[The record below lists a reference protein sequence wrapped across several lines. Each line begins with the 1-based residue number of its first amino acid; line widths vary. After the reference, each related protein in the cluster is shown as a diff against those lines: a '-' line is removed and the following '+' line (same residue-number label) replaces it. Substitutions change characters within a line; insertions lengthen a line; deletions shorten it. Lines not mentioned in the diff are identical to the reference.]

1 MDPGARLPTS
11 RDDTSFDQPAVRRR
25 RELLMFLFLTVVLWP
40 AIAVAFVGSWGL
52 AVWLYQA
59 LTGHPSL

>member
-1 MDPGARLPTS
+1 MEPFTAPPS
-11 RDDTSFDQPAVRRR
+11 RRR

-52 AVWLYQA
+52 VVWLYQA

>member
-1 MDPGARLPTS
+1 MDPGIKLAAS
-11 RDDTSFDQPAVRRR
+11 RDDTSFDPPAARRR

-52 AVWLYQA
+52 VVWLYQA
-59 LTGHPSL
+59 LTGQPSL

>member
-1 MDPGARLPTS
+1 MATS
-11 RDDTSFDQPAVRRR
+11 RDDPSFDPPAGRRR

-40 AIAVAFVGSWGL
+40 AFAVAFVGSWGL

-59 LTGHPSL
+59 MTGHPSL

>member
-1 MDPGARLPTS
+1 MDPGTGLAAS
-11 RDDTSFDQPAVRRR
+11 RDDRSFDPPAGRRR
-25 RELLMFLFLTVVLWP
+25 RELMMFLFLTVVLWP

-59 LTGHPSL
+59 MTGNPTL